1 MDLLL
6 SDIQGMWYNILYMNN
21 KDHNTKDNNT
31 FGDKEFFLN
40 TLAKYCDKC
49 GTAYNPEDINIVQN
63 TGVSAI
69 IHFSCHN
76 CKSQNLATY
85 IFPIG
90 MSSRSPLNVDLSFE
104 ELKKFAS
111 QSKVS
116 LEEIL
121 EVYAKLKKNSKV
133 SV

>member
-1 MDLLL
+1 
-6 SDIQGMWYNILYMNN
+6 MNN
-21 KDHNTKDNNT
+21 KDNNTKDNNT
-31 FGDKEFFLN
+31 FGDREFFLDA
-40 TLAKYCDKC
+40 LAKFCDKC
-49 GTAYNPEDINIVQN
+49 GTAYDPEDINIIQN
-63 TGVSAI
+63 NGVSAI

-111 QSKVS
+111 QNKVS
-116 LEEIL
+116 LDEIL
-121 EVYAKLKKNSKV
+121 EVYTQLKKRSKI

>member
-1 MDLLL
+1 
-6 SDIQGMWYNILYMNN
+6 MN
-21 KDHNTKDNNT
+21 KKDNNT
-31 FGDKEFFLN
+31 FGDKEFFLDA
-40 TLAKYCDKC
+40 LSKFCDKC
-49 GTAYNPEDINIVQN
+49 GTEYRPEDINIVQN

-111 QSKVS
+111 QNKVS
-116 LEEIL
+116 LDEIL
-121 EVYAKLKKNSKV
+121 EVYTQLKKKSKI